1 MGKARQDGL
10 DAAAMKSLFN
20 GLLKNMN
27 GGVFAV
33 DMKKK
38 IQFFSKAAEWITGYS
53 REEAL
58 GKSCNQIFK
67 ANVCGDSCPF
77 DTVIK
82 KGIPIKKMSMEI
94 IGKFGS
100 QIAISRTNFRLEDGD
115 GNVVGMAAVFRD
127 TTELQNLRQQLLQS
141 EKMAVMGQLAAGV
154 AHEINNPINGII
166 TYIHLLLKKLEENDI
181 DRTTWKKN
189 LNLVERETKRIGQLV
204 KNLLNFS
211 RKTEPELRPVSLKHI
226 IEETLPLL
234 NEQFL
239 LKDVNLIKN
248 YDGVIPEVLGDSNQL
263 QQVILNLILNAVQA
277 VENQGTV
284 KVTLAAEGSG
294 FVHLNIWDNG
304 VGIPKED
311 IDKLFDP
318 FYTTKTGKQ
327 AGVGLGLSIAEKIV
341 KAHNGRIRIESEV
354 GKGTSV
360 FVRLP
365 TI

>member
-1 MGKARQDGL
+1 MQKKKKAGL
-10 DAAAMKSLFN
+10 DAPAMKSLFS

-27 GGVFAV
+27 GGVFAI
-33 DMKKK
+33 DMDKK

-53 REEAL
+53 REEAV
-58 GKSCNQIFK
+58 GRPCYEIFK
-67 ANVCGDSCPF
+67 ADVCEEACPF
-77 DTVIK
+77 DTVVK
-82 KGIPIKKMSMEI
+82 KGIPIKKMSMTI
-94 IGKFGS
+94 LGKFGS
-100 QIAISRTNFRLEDGD
+100 QIAISRTNFRLEDAK
-115 GNVVGMAAVFRD
+115 NNTVGMAAIFRD

-141 EKMAVMGQLAAGV
+141 EKLAVMGQLAAGV

-166 TYIHLLLKKLEENDI
+166 TYIRLLLKKLDENKVDPE
-181 DRTTWKKN
+181 TWKKN
-189 LNLVERETKRIGQLV
+189 LKLVERETKRIGQLV

-211 RKTEPELRPVSLKHI
+211 RKTEPELRHVSLKHI
-226 IEETLPLL
+226 IEEALPLL
-234 NEQFL
+234 HEQFL
-239 LKDVNLIKN
+239 LKNVNLIKIF
-248 YDGVIPEVLGDSNQL
+248 DDSIPEVLGDSNQL

-277 VENQGTV
+277 VEQQGTV
-284 KVTLAAEGSG
+284 KITLAAEGSG

-327 AGVGLGLSIAEKIV
+327 AGVGLGLSIAKKIV